1 MKIYTSYFAKE
12 KQLIGLGVLPIA
24 ISLFPPKW
32 FNGQRIGYLAPKKY
46 MLDDTL
52 TEEQYEEM
60 YIKDVLEKVD
70 IKTLGLTL
78 RDISHGKDVAFLCFE
93 KSGDFC
99 HRHILAKWLTSKT
112 GVDIQEYEFPEKQD
126 VKKEIAKTPTLFDNE

>member
-12 KQLIGLGVLPIA
+12 KQLNSLGVLPIA
-24 ISLFPPKW
+24 VSLFPPKW

-46 MLDDTL
+46 MLDDSL
-52 TEEQYEEM
+52 TEEQYEQM

-70 IKTLGLTL
+70 IKTLGITL

-93 KSGDFC
+93 KPGDFC

-112 GVDIQEYEFPEKQD
+112 GVDIQEYVFPEKQE
-126 VKKEIAKTPTLFDNE
+126 VKKEIVTIPTLFDNE